1 MNMDTKKELLSSKL
15 EKNIPKSIAPS
26 APAIVPEVKDI
37 QDDYQFSRD
46 TYRDLIRTGVL
57 SLDILAELARDSEHP
72 RAFEVLSQSIKNIGD
87 TTDKLMNL
95 QKMKKEL
102 SKTEKH
108 EDARGVTNNNV
119 FVGSTSD
126 LQRMLMN
133 QYHEVDK
140 SIINA
145 ENQE

>member
-1 MNMDTKKELLSSKL
+1 
-15 EKNIPKSIAPS
+15 
-26 APAIVPEVKDI
+26 
-37 QDDYQFSRD
+37 
-46 TYRDLIRTGVL
+46 VL
-57 SLDILAELARDSEHP
+57 SE
-72 RAFEVLSQSIKNIGD
+72 SIKNIGD